1 MSSNLASFAPYMP
14 PPDDPEYSGH
24 SKAPSSKPPSRSR
37 PWFPR
42 QQSSQGVS
50 YQSGGIPTFNDP
62 QTSGFGN
69 SVSEELDSHNQ
80 WETRY
85 GTRVDML
92 SAFAYL
98 LGPLSALLVLIV
110 ETQNDYVRFHG
121 YQSALFTT
129 PLIVFR
135 ALLSLLQSPHWF
147 RTFVTVS
154 VFVSQIYM
162 AFRAYNDA
170 SHNGLARFELPIIGP
185 IASQWLADE

>member
-1 MSSNLASFAPYMP
+1 MSSGPASFAPYMP

-24 SKAPSSKPPSRSR
+24 TNAPKSKVPSRSR
-37 PWFPR
+37 AWFPSHH
-42 QQSSQGVS
+42 SSQGSS

-62 QTSGFGN
+62 QTGGFGN
-69 SVSEELDSHNQ
+69 SASEESESHNQ

-85 GTRVDML
+85 GMRVDIL
-92 SAFAYL
+92 SAFAYI

-129 PLIVFR
+129 PLVVFR
-135 ALLSLLQSPHWF
+135 ALLSLLQFPQWL
-147 RTFVTVS
+147 RTFVTIL
-154 VFVSQIYM
+154 VFASQLYM
-162 AFRAYNDA
+162 AVRAYTDA
-170 SHNGLARFELPIIGP
+170 SQNGLARFQLPIVGP